1 MSTITDMDMGI
12 NTISIQATITII
24 IIPERNSPPNFVVQ
38 LDGPQLVNRLK
49 NSILISY
56 HPHLGFYIL
65 L

>member
-1 MSTITDMDMGI
+1 MSTITDMDIGI
-12 NTISIQATITII
+12 NTISIQSTIT